1 MMKTQ
6 FIKSPFALLLSG
18 LLLSTSALAASDNT
32 INFQGEVSDET
43 CSVAVNGNAA
53 SPVVLMPTV
62 SKADLATSGA
72 TAGQTSFT
80 VGLTG
85 CTANATTSTKVSTV
99 FVGNNVSSSGN
110 LTNTGTAQNVE
121 VQLLDPQDAVINLT
135 SGYTGSGDL
144 TLKTGETEASATYNA
159 QYYATGAATAG
170 TVAASLQYA
179 VTYQ

>member
-1 MMKTQ
+1 MKTQ
-6 FIKSPFALLLSG
+6 ITKSPLALLLGG
-18 LLLSTSALAASDNT
+18 LLLSTSALAASENT

-43 CSVAVNGNAA
+43 CLVAVNGNAA

-62 SKADLATSGA
+62 SKKDLATSGA

-85 CTANATTSTKVSTV
+85 CTGSSTDSTKVSTV

-110 LTNTGTAQNVE
+110 LLNTGTAKNVE
-121 VQLLDPQDAVINLT
+121 VQLLDTKDAVINLT
-135 SGYTGSGDL
+135 GGYTGSGDL
-144 TLKTGETEASATYNA
+144 TLGIDETEASATYNA

-170 TVAASLQYA
+170 TVTASLQYA